1 MQLLTCALA
10 LVFSALAM
18 AMAAAGLA
26 VALSR
31 RGGGAWGGAEESPP
45 REDGPREQR
54 RVQQGIANIL
64 SYGME
69 ELQGRRDER

>member
-1 MQLLTCALA
+1 
-10 LVFSALAM
+10 M

-45 REDGPREQR
+45 PEDEPREQR

-69 ELQGRRDER
+69 ELLGRRDER